1 MRPQGEIRR
10 ALANAAE
17 QLAEEKG
24 GATWRDLAMRAQ
36 VGFAAAKAT
45 VRNMERA
52 GTLEPIGSEKA
63 AHSRRWMTLYAPR
76 QVGFA
81 TATTGQALD
90 AITRAWVR

>member
-10 ALANAAE
+10 ALADAAE

-24 GATWRDLAMRAQ
+24 GATWRDLAETAQ
-36 VGFAAAKAT
+36 VGYAKARMT
-45 VRNMERA
+45 VKDMARA
-52 GTLEPIGSEKA
+52 GDLEPIGAEKR

-76 QVGFA
+76 QGGFA